1 MVATVAMKV
10 VMAQTLPPVTYET
23 LLEQYVN
30 RAFYF
35 LLAASF
41 AHFIESHVEA
51 GIAVYVPGFGK
62 LLVEDEST
70 ALDRKAAQLLEG
82 DLWHCHGPLC
92 EYDLLA
98 MRLWFALWLLYNVYM
113 ISHARKKMSNDVRM
127 IRTLGLGKSGSAGT
141 SWARRFQGTDN
152 DSTDVQKLVEEAEN
166 MSQAKAKAK
175 PEAKDENVESETE
188 SDTEEAEE

>member
-10 VMAQTLPPVTYET
+10 VLAQTLPPVTYET
-23 LLEQYVN
+23 FLEKYVN

-35 LLAASF
+35 LLVASF
-41 AHFIESHVEA
+41 AHFLESHVEA

-70 ALDRKAAQLLEG
+70 ALDRSVAQLLEG

-98 MRLWFALWLLYNVYM
+98 MRLWFALWVLYNVYM
-113 ISHARKKMSNDVRM
+113 YKLFKRMKSNDVRM
-127 IRTLGLGKSGSAGT
+127 IRSVGLTKGGG
-141 SWARRFQGTDN
+141 REGNDF
-152 DSTDVQKLVEEAEN
+152 DSTDVQKLVQEAEK
-166 MSQAKAKAK
+166 MSEAKAKAK
-175 PEAKDENVESETE
+175 VKPETE
-188 SDTEEAEE
+188 GENEKADE